1 MTTPKHSIAAVSDG
15 QRKVLVAL
23 GHRGITQLTVQVG
36 AVEAS
41 VPLTTDEVDATV
53 AALLKIREVSVR

>member
-1 MTTPKHSIAAVSDG
+1 MSDPKHSVVAVRRG
-15 QRKVLVAL
+15 QLKVLVAL

-36 AVEAS
+36 AVAAS
-41 VPLTTDEVDATV
+41 APLTHDEVDATV